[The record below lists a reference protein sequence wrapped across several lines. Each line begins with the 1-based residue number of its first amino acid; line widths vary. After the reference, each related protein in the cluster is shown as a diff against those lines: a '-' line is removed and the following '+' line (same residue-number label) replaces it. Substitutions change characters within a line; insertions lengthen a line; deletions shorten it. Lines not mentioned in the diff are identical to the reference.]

1 MTRSLIAT
9 LAVLV
14 VGVLS
19 FACLTKGFTVLTA
32 ESARRQAV
40 AAAPIRIPELIG
52 VDQQGTRRRVF
63 ESAEKRVVIVDFI
76 YTRCTSLCS
85 ALGSSYQ
92 QLQAAIEAQH
102 LENAVR
108 LVTVTFDPA
117 HDTPQVIH
125 EYGQSLGAKPNIWTI
140 LQPLDPE
147 ALRRSLKAFGVVA
160 IPAPQGQFVHNSA
173 FHVLDQRG
181 RLARIL
187 DISQPDA
194 ALAAARRLYG
204 AS

>member
-14 VGVLS
+14 AGVLS
-19 FACLTKGFTVLTA
+19 FACLTRGFTVLTA

-40 AAAPIRIPELIG
+40 AAAPIPIPELMG

-92 QLQAAIEAQH
+92 QLQLAIEAQH

-117 HDTPQVIH
+117 HDTQDVIH
-125 EYGQSLGAKPNIWTI
+125 EYGQSLGAKPNIWTT
-140 LQPLDPE
+140 LRPLDPE
-147 ALRRSLKAFGVVA
+147 ALRRSLKVFGVVA
-160 IPAPQGQFVHNSA
+160 IPAPQGQFVHNAA
-173 FHVLDQRG
+173 FHVVDQRG
-181 RLARIL
+181 RLARII

-204 AS
+204 TS